1 MRPVTGIIMILLP
14 LARHLGATSILSI
27 IMALV
32 VFCTLWETI
41 ASLRKG
47 AYFWERWEDTQ
58 YPEKTLI
65 RDDAA
70 KHEEASGP

>member
-1 MRPVTGIIMILLP
+1 MILLP
-14 LARHLGATSILSI
+14 LAEHLGATSILSI
-27 IMALV
+27 IMALF

-41 ASLRKG
+41 TSLRKG

-65 RDDAA
+65 RDEAT
-70 KHEEASGP
+70 KHEEAAKL